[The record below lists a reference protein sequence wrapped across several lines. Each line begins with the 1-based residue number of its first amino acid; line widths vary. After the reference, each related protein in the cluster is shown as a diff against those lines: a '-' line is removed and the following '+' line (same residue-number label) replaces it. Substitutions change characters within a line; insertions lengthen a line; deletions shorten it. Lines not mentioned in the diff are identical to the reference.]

1 MRAAKFTDRS
11 PTWIKPSVAAN
22 VVKDY
27 KFVVF
32 FDADAVVN
40 QMQIPMEWLFNYW
53 DINETISLAMA
64 LDPDGSEG
72 INNDTNG
79 RVYTNTG
86 FIIAQQSAL
95 TQDILRAWNECPND
109 TRYPGCSSWKKS
121 RFHEQS
127 AFGSY
132 VRYDYDENIRELPC
146 TEANGEPDYE
156 MCPGVFISHFWWR
169 TNNVKRHYGDCAL
182 QSLTERVQKAFM
194 NRKEEI
200 VKVQSKNEIE

>member
-1 MRAAKFTDRS
+1 MR
-11 PTWIKPSVAAN
+11 
-22 VVKDY
+22 
-27 KFVVF
+27 
-32 FDADAVVN
+32 
-40 QMQIPMEWLFNYW
+40 
-53 DINETISLAMA
+53 ISLAMA
-64 LDPDGSEG
+64 LDPDGPEG

-86 FIIAQQSAL
+86 FIIAQRSAL

-109 TRYPGCSSWKKS
+109 TRYPGCSSWKKP

-146 TEANGEPDYE
+146 TEANGELDYE
-156 MCPGVFISHFWWR
+156 MCLGVFISHFWWR
-169 TNNVKRHYGDCAL
+169 TNNVKRHYEDYAL
-182 QSLTERVQKAFM
+182 QFLTERVQETFM